1 MSSNMKNLCSALRE
15 SIDALTLDWV
25 ARVKADPYL
34 KSDNPL
40 TITQIVDHVPNMLEE
55 LCDLL
60 GQEGEP
66 DFAEVRAASEH
77 GYARSL
83 EGYSVTELLRE
94 LELLREGIFNFVAET
109 EIENGVSRPDM
120 FCALR
125 IVNKY
130 FSEDIIFVVEHYLQ
144 RKADD
149 RGKF

>member
-1 MSSNMKNLCSALRE
+1 MNKLCSALRE

-40 TITQIVDHVPNMLEE
+40 SISQIVDHVPNMLEE

-60 GQEGEP
+60 GQEEEP

-77 GYARSL
+77 GYSRSL

-94 LELLREGIFNFVAET
+94 LELLRECLFNFVAET
-109 EIENGVSRPDM
+109 EIANNVNRADTIR
-120 FCALR
+120 ALR

-130 FSEDIIFVVEHYLQ
+130 FGEDIIFVVEYYLQ
-144 RKADD
+144 RKADEK
-149 RGKF
+149 GKF